1 METNNQQ
8 TAENWSEIIS
18 PNRKLLDVRL
28 KEVWQ
33 YRDLMFIFVKRD
45 FAGAYKQTLL
55 GPVWFFISPFI
66 TVIMYT
72 FVFNTIAG
80 INTDGIPPAIFYMT
94 GTILWNYF
102 NQCFISSSGTFINNS
117 GIFGKV
123 YFPRLISPLSTIL
136 SNLVKFFIQLG
147 VLITLILYYVYAKGF
162 DVHINIYI
170 LLFPVLIVL
179 MGGLALG
186 IGIITSA
193 LTTKYRDFQLFIN
206 YGVAM
211 LMYITPVIYP
221 ISQVPA
227 QFKPYLMLNPLAPVI
242 ETFRYSIFGLGS
254 FSWGALGYST
264 AFMFIVLVIG
274 IVIFNQV
281 EKTFM
286 DTV

>member
-1 METNNQQ
+1 MDNNNQHSQ
-8 TAENWSEIIS
+8 QSWTEVITPSRSLFDI
-18 PNRKLLDVRL
+18 RL

-33 YRDLMFIFVKRD
+33 YRDLVMIFVKRD
-45 FAGAYKQTLL
+45 FVGTYKQTLL
-55 GPVWFFISPFI
+55 GPLWFFISPFI
-66 TVIMYT
+66 TVLMYT

-80 INTDGIPPAIFYMT
+80 ISTDGIPPAIFYMT

-102 NQCFISSSGTFINNS
+102 NQCFISSSGTFINNA

-123 YFPRLISPLSTIL
+123 YFPRLVSPISTTL

-147 VLITLILYYVYAKGF
+147 VLITLIIYYTYFKGF
-162 DVHINIYI
+162 SIHINIYI
-170 LLFPVLIVL
+170 LLFPLLVVL

-193 LTTKYRDFQLFIN
+193 LTTKYRDLQIFIN

-211 LMYITPVIYP
+211 LMYVTPVIYP

-227 QFKPYLMLNPLAPVI
+227 QFKNYIMLNPLAPVI
-242 ETFRYSIFGLGS
+242 ETFRYSVFGLGT
-254 FSWGALGYST
+254 FSWQGLGYST
-264 AFMFIVLVIG
+264 AFMFVVLFIG

>member
-18 PNRKLLDVRL
+18 PNRKLLDIRL

-102 NQCFISSSGTFINNS
+102 NQCFISSSGTFINNA

-162 DVHINIYI
+162 VVHINIYI
-170 LLFPVLIVL
+170 LLFPALIAL
-179 MGGLALG
+179 MAGLALG

-211 LMYITPVIYP
+211 LMYVTPVIYP

-227 QFKPYLMLNPLAPVI
+227 QFKPYLMLNPLAPII

-264 AFMFIVLVIG
+264 AFMFVVLIIG